1 MPTNYQKPKEFI
13 AQSNTILAMQYKNN
27 NLPSI
32 KHFIRQYNFE
42 LKRKP
47 REYEWFIV
55 VNGKVFSCLSSTFT
69 LVGEICGFK
78 PRGNNNNINQQ
89 EEK

>member
-13 AQSNTILAMQYKNN
+13 AQSNKILALQYKNDN
-27 NLPSI
+27 IASI
-32 KHFIRQYNFE
+32 KHFIKQYNFE
-42 LKRKP
+42 LRRKP
-47 REYEWFIV
+47 RRYEWFIV

-78 PRGNNNNINQQ
+78 PCGKNNDINQQ
-89 EEK
+89 EGK